1 MPLMFRKPFFLL
13 LTFLLALGQGAP
25 LAAQQAPEART
36 ALVIGIGEYT
46 STYFT
51 RLEAPP
57 EDATKMAA
65 KLKALGFDVTL
76 KVNATRK
83 EMLDLTDA
91 FGKTLAQK
99 QGVGLFYFSGHG
111 SIKPDEEAPNY
122 LIPAGSNPVSRED
135 LPQEA
140 FNAQRVANRMIDAG
154 NRLNLIFLDACRNNA
169 LPGRTKDASGGL
181 ASMRGASG
189 LMFFF
194 ATQPHQVALEDSVNK
209 RSLFTASL
217 LKHIDT
223 PGLSF
228 LDMMGD
234 VTAATETHSLE
245 GGGKFKQ
252 TPFMSGSLSGRFAFV
267 PESISK
273 APPTPP
279 TSSAPAG
286 SVTTPK
292 AGDTMTIDLPGGEKM
307 TFCYCPAG
315 SFTMGSPASERD
327 RRPDEEQVPVRIS
340 KGFWMAKTE
349 CTQGQ
354 WQAVMGSNP
363 SKFTGSKDLP
373 VEKVRWGDVQAFIA
387 KLNGLVKLPPGVK
400 LVLPTEAQWEYAC
413 RAGTES
419 AFAFG
424 ETLTSEQANFDGT
437 DPYGTLT
444 KGAYLKKTSEVGS
457 YAANAWGIHDM
468 HGNVLEWCQDPW
480 DGVAKNMGGTDPMGT
495 SGTRGVSRG
504 GSWSGV
510 GKGCRSAIRVETAPG
525 NGGDYLGFRLA
536 AVPIGR

>member
-1 MPLMFRKPFFLL
+1 
-13 LTFLLALGQGAP
+13 
-25 LAAQQAPEART
+25 
-36 ALVIGIGEYT
+36 
-46 STYFT
+46 
-51 RLEAPP
+51 
-57 EDATKMAA
+57 
-65 KLKALGFDVTL
+65 
-76 KVNATRK
+76 
-83 EMLDLTDA
+83 
-91 FGKTLAQK
+91 
-99 QGVGLFYFSGHG
+99 
-111 SIKPDEEAPNY
+111 
-122 LIPAGSNPVSRED
+122 
-135 LPQEA
+135 
-140 FNAQRVANRMIDAG
+140 
-154 NRLNLIFLDACRNNA
+154 
-169 LPGRTKDASGGL
+169 
-181 ASMRGASG
+181 
-189 LMFFF
+189 
-194 ATQPHQVALEDSVNK
+194 
-209 RSLFTASL
+209 
-217 LKHIDT
+217 
-223 PGLSF
+223 
-228 LDMMGD
+228 
-234 VTAATETHSLE
+234 
-245 GGGKFKQ
+245 
-252 TPFMSGSLSGRFAFV
+252 
-267 PESISK
+267 
-273 APPTPP
+273 
-279 TSSAPAG
+279 
-286 SVTTPK
+286 
-292 AGDTMTIDLPGGEKM
+292 
-307 TFCYCPAG
+307 
-315 SFTMGSPASERD
+315 
-327 RRPDEEQVPVRIS
+327 
-340 KGFWMAKTE
+340 MAKTE